1 MTAEESTGGPLRF
14 TLPRSRRIAR
24 SGDFRRV
31 YALRAS
37 VADDRLVVYARPNG
51 SPLSRMGVS
60 VGRKHGGSV
69 RRNALKRQLR
79 EAFRLSRHRLP
90 EGYDFVLI
98 PRGDPRAAL
107 ADLQASLVH
116 LARRAADRADRK
128 EAAARSGGNGA

>member
-31 YALRAS
+31 YAMRAS
-37 VADDRLVVYARPNG
+37 AADDHLVVYACANG
-51 SPLSRMGVS
+51 LPFSRMGVS

-69 RRNALKRQLR
+69 RRNALKRRLR

-90 EGYDFVLI
+90 EGYDFILI
-98 PRGDPRAAL
+98 PRGGPLAAP
-107 ADLQASLVH
+107 ADLQAALVH
-116 LARRAADRADRK
+116 LARRAADRAGRK
-128 EAAARSGGNGA
+128 EAAARSGENGA

>member
-37 VADDRLVVYARPNG
+37 VADDRLVVYARANG
-51 SPLSRMGVS
+51 LAFSRLGVS
-60 VGRKHGGSV
+60 VGRKHGAGV
-69 RRNALKRQLR
+69 QRNALKRVLR
-79 EAFRLSRHRLP
+79 EAFRLSQHRLP
-90 EGYDFVLI
+90 QGYDFILI
-98 PRGDPRAAL
+98 PRRGSRPAP
-107 ADLQASLVH
+107 ADLQAALVH

-128 EAAARSGGNGA
+128 QAAAPTGERGP